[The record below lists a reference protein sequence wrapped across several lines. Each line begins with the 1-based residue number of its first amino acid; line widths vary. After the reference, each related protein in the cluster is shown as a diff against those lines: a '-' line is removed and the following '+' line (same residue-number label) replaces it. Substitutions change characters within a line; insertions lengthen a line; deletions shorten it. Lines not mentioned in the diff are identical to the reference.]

1 MCLYVSYVH
10 VMIVMKMEMM
20 IIIIL
25 LKIFSS
31 SQAFRII
38 DSQKLDVPVWSL
50 STINQDQQISQ
61 SSNNMN
67 LITYAYPVSIKPK
80 VKWAISLY
88 KGSLT
93 HRNFKASRWGMLQ
106 RLTTKHMNAFT
117 ILGKQS
123 GYIINKIEAL
133 TNLGYDL
140 TTINHSQLN
149 GMINSADIDMIT
161 SSDSNDASVVPGS
174 MMDSNTTGRKVM
186 VFTDSSYV
194 IYLKYDDNDQ
204 TIPVIDIGDHE
215 LFICDQIATFKCQYD
230 QSTTAATTIVTTTDN
245 AASTTEEG
253 VHSDDDTKDV
263 GIYKHYDYSQELT
276 TSMLRALNMI

>member
-1 MCLYVSYVH
+1 
-10 VMIVMKMEMM
+10 MM

-25 LKIFSS
+25 LKMFSS

-140 TTINHSQLN
+140 TTIDHSQLN
-149 GMINSADIDMIT
+149 NMINSADIDMIT
-161 SSDSNDASVVPGS
+161 SSDSDDDASVVRGS
-174 MMDSNTTGRKVM
+174 KDSNTTGRKVM

-204 TIPVIDIGDHE
+204 TIPVIDVGDHE
-215 LFICDQIATFKCQYD
+215 LFICDQITTFKCQPD
-230 QSTTAATTIVTTTDN
+230 QSTTAATTIVTTTDNTVN

-253 VHSDDDTKDV
+253 VHSDDDTKNV
-263 GIYKHYDYSQELT
+263 GIYKHHDYSQELT

>member
-1 MCLYVSYVH
+1 MSKIYASFSELLIVSPFRSLLYVLTVEVKLREQQCVCTYVH

-20 IIIIL
+20 MMIIIIL
-25 LKIFSS
+25 LKMFSS

-140 TTINHSQLN
+140 TTTYLSHLL
-149 GMINSADIDMIT
+149 
-161 SSDSNDASVVPGS
+161 PWE
-174 MMDSNTTGRKVM
+174 
-186 VFTDSSYV
+186 YV
-194 IYLKYDDNDQ
+194 TVSKPFKLQ
-204 TIPVIDIGDHE
+204 DH
-215 LFICDQIATFKCQYD
+215 
-230 QSTTAATTIVTTTDN
+230 
-245 AASTTEEG
+245 
-253 VHSDDDTKDV
+253 
-263 GIYKHYDYSQELT
+263 
-276 TSMLRALNMI
+276 